1 MGYPV
6 GNLRQLSRGRRRCRR
21 RRLPPLRPFS
31 AAVPPLP
38 SFLLRLQKNCKCGLL
53 QAVKGFRRIR
63 RIKRKEGCSS
73 GSSSSDDDASSSNY
87 VIVATSAISTRH
99 VSLRPRQVSSPP
111 RRRGRSHLL
120 LHLPP
125 PPTQECT
132 MASLHL
138 SPVSPHHLPP
148 PPGAELF
155 IPKTRTW
162 TLPQDLCCS
171 PPPPPPPSPT
181 RMWLPIISLPRI
193 LREVQYPKPGHHGF
207 HHRVRAFRHRPSP
220 IFRKEQKK
228 WDRPCNPGGG
238 RADGRR
244 GRLGPPPPPDK
255 EELGFAAK
263 FLSRSPPS
271 LLLLHLLRCTGTTDR
286 PGPRLDLDS
295 PHP

>member
-162 TLPQDLCCS
+162 TLPQDLS
-171 PPPPPPPSPT
+171 VA
-181 RMWLPIISLPRI
+181 
-193 LREVQYPKPGHHGF
+193 LRL
-207 HHRVRAFRHRPSP
+207 R
-220 IFRKEQKK
+220 
-228 WDRPCNPGGG
+228 
-238 RADGRR
+238 
-244 GRLGPPPPPDK
+244 
-255 EELGFAAK
+255 
-263 FLSRSPPS
+263 
-271 LLLLHLLRCTGTTDR
+271 LLLLPR
-286 PGPRLDLDS
+286 PECGCPSSVFLGS
-295 PHP
+295 SGKCNTPHPDTTGSITESGPSATVPPPFFARNKKVGSPMQSRWRTGGRTEREARAAAAAG